1 MQCKTCGREISDTAK
16 FCPYCGSKTEPPHNS
31 TENKT
36 AETAYETTANTNSE
50 TAYETTTNT
59 NAESA
64 YGTEANKNTESAYK
78 AETNKNAES
87 AYGTKTNKTSE
98 TNREAFESNTGDR
111 FQTTSAGGLGE
122 TKKFL
127 QIGFFILA
135 ALCFVMAFRNLLSGI
150 QNFSYS
156 IIMQGLGNLLNMVC
170 YAGIAA
176 ILIMIALSK
185 EKQRIKT
192 FFIILS
198 GLAAIIALC
207 GIIEF
212 ITSMFRSFRYYFS
225 FDTFFWILS
234 SLLLTLTIMAAVV
247 GITYT
252 LLHLSGSTPDLS
264 NIVGVIGGSAH
275 SSQTSKAAQGNP
287 NKETNYQNAGTDHM
301 NQNSKTNYESQAGST
316 NYEGQNMG
324 TNYNNQGTNYNNQS
338 TNYNNQGSN
347 YNYQSSGPNY
357 SGSGVT
363 PLKTDR
369 GLLGYIVLSI
379 LTCGIY
385 SYYFIYTV
393 ARDVNTACAGDGKS
407 TGGLVQFILL
417 SILTC
422 GIYSWWWQ
430 YSLGNR
436 LAANAPRYGLSFT
449 ENGTTILLWLLFGSF
464 LCFIGPF
471 IAMNIIIKNT
481 NSICMAYNRYNGL
494 I

>member
-31 TENKT
+31 AENKT
-36 AETAYETTANTNSE
+36 AETAYETTANTN
-50 TAYETTTNT
+50 
-59 NAESA
+59 
-64 YGTEANKNTESAYK
+64 
-78 AETNKNAES
+78 AET
-87 AYGTKTNKTSE
+87 AYGTKTSKTPE
-98 TNREAFESNTGDR
+98 TDRETFKNNTEDR
-111 FQTTSAGGLGE
+111 FQTASAGDLDE

-156 IIMQGLGNLLNMVC
+156 LIIQGLGNLLNMVC

-176 ILIMIALSK
+176 VLVMIALSK

-192 FFIILS
+192 FFVILS

-264 NIVGVIGGSAH
+264 NITGVIGGSAR
-275 SSQTSKAAQGNP
+275 SSQTSETAQGNT

-301 NQNSKTNYESQAGST
+301 NQNSKTNCESQAGST

-324 TNYNNQGTNYNNQS
+324 TNYNNQGP
-338 TNYNNQGSN
+338 N

-357 SGSGVT
+357 SGPGVT

>member
-31 TENKT
+31 AENKT
-36 AETAYETTANTNSE
+36 AETAYETTANTNAE
-50 TAYETTTNT
+50 TAYGTETNKNSET
-59 NAESA
+59 A
-64 YGTEANKNTESAYK
+64 YGTEANKN
-78 AETNKNAES
+78 AET
-87 AYGTKTNKTSE
+87 AYGTKTSKTPE
-98 TNREAFESNTGDR
+98 TDRETFKNNTEDR
-111 FQTTSAGGLGE
+111 FQTASAGDLDE

-156 IIMQGLGNLLNMVC
+156 LIMQGLGNLLNMVC

-176 ILIMIALSK
+176 VLVMIALSK

-192 FFIILS
+192 FFVILS

-264 NIVGVIGGSAH
+264 NITGVIGGSAR
-275 SSQTSKAAQGNP
+275 SSQTSETAQGNT
-287 NKETNYQNAGTDHM
+287 NKKTNYQNAGTDHM
-301 NQNSKTNYESQAGST
+301 NQNSKTNCESQAGST

-324 TNYNNQGTNYNNQS
+324 TNYNNQGTNYNNQGPNYNNQG
-338 TNYNNQGSN
+338 TNYNNQGPN

-363 PLKTDR
+363 LLKTDR

-436 LAANAPRYGLSFT
+436 LAANALRYGLSFT
-449 ENGTTILLWLLFGSF
+449 ENGTTILLWLFFGSF

>member
-31 TENKT
+31 AENKT
-36 AETAYETTANTNSE
+36 TETAYETTANTN
-50 TAYETTTNT
+50 
-59 NAESA
+59 
-64 YGTEANKNTESAYK
+64 
-78 AETNKNAES
+78 AET
-87 AYGTKTNKTSE
+87 AYGTKTSKTPE
-98 TNREAFESNTGDR
+98 TDRETFKNNTEDR
-111 FQTTSAGGLGE
+111 FQTASAGDLDE

-156 IIMQGLGNLLNMVC
+156 LIIQGLGNLLNMVC

-176 ILIMIALSK
+176 VLVMIALSK

-192 FFIILS
+192 FFVILS

-264 NIVGVIGGSAH
+264 NITGVIGGSAR
-275 SSQTSKAAQGNP
+275 SSQTSETAQGNT

-301 NQNSKTNYESQAGST
+301 NQNSKTNCESQAGST

-324 TNYNNQGTNYNNQS
+324 TNYNNQGTNYNNQ
-338 TNYNNQGSN
+338 GPN

-357 SGSGVT
+357 SGPGVT

>member
-31 TENKT
+31 AENKT
-36 AETAYETTANTNSE
+36 AETAYETTANTNAE
-50 TAYETTTNT
+50 TAYGTETNKNSET
-59 NAESA
+59 A
-64 YGTEANKNTESAYK
+64 YGTEANKN
-78 AETNKNAES
+78 AET
-87 AYGTKTNKTSE
+87 AYGTKTSKTPE
-98 TNREAFESNTGDR
+98 TDRETFKNNTEDR
-111 FQTTSAGGLGE
+111 FQTASAGDLDE

-156 IIMQGLGNLLNMVC
+156 LIMQGLGNLLNMVC

-176 ILIMIALSK
+176 VLVMIALSK

-192 FFIILS
+192 FFVILS

-264 NIVGVIGGSAH
+264 NITGVIGGSAR
-275 SSQTSKAAQGNP
+275 SSQTSETAQGNT
-287 NKETNYQNAGTDHM
+287 NKKTNYQNAGTDHM
-301 NQNSKTNYESQAGST
+301 NQNSKTNCESQAGST

-324 TNYNNQGTNYNNQS
+324 TNYNNQGTNYNNQGPNYNNQG
-338 TNYNNQGSN
+338 TNYNNQGPN

-449 ENGTTILLWLLFGSF
+449 ENGTTILLWLFFGSF
-464 LCFIGPF
+464 LCFI
-471 IAMNIIIKNT
+471 
-481 NSICMAYNRYNGL
+481 
-494 I
+494 

>member
-1 MQCKTCGREISDTAK
+1 MQCKTCGREISDTSK
-16 FCPYCGSKTEPPHNS
+16 FCPYCGSKVEQPCNS
-31 TENKT
+31 AENKT
-36 AETAYETTANTNSE
+36 TETAYDSA
-50 TAYETTTNT
+50 AGTNT
-59 NAESA
+59 
-64 YGTEANKNTESAYK
+64 
-78 AETNKNAES
+78 ETGRAS
-87 AYGTKTNKTSE
+87 
-98 TNREAFESNTGDR
+98 FESNTADS
-111 FQTTSAGGLGE
+111 FQTTPADNSE
-122 TKKFL
+122 EKRNVL
-127 QIGFFILA
+127 QVGFFILA
-135 ALCFVMAFRNLLSGI
+135 GICFIMAFRSLLSGI

-156 IIMQGLGNLLNMVC
+156 STLQGLGSILNMVC

-176 ILIMIALSK
+176 SLIMIALSEGK
-185 EKQRIKT
+185 ERIKT
-192 FFIILS
+192 FFVILS
-198 GLAAIIALC
+198 GLATIIALC

-212 ITSMFRSFRYYFS
+212 ITSVFRNFKYYFS
-225 FDTFFWILS
+225 FDTFLWSLS

-247 GITYT
+247 GITYAF
-252 LLHLSGSTPDLS
+252 LYLSGSTPDLS
-264 NIVGVIGGSAH
+264 NIAGAFNGSAGG
-275 SSQTSKAAQGNP
+275 SQTSETTQGSSNAG
-287 NKETNYQNAGTDHM
+287 TNYQNNG
-301 NQNSKTNYESQAGST
+301 TNYGSQAYRT
-316 NYEGQNMG
+316 NYEGQNMEN
-324 TNYNNQGTNYNNQS
+324 NYNNQGTNYN
-338 TNYNNQGSN
+338 YQGSD
-347 YNYQSSGPNY
+347 PRY
-357 SGSGVT
+357 SRPGVT

-385 SYYFIYTV
+385 SYYFIYSV

-407 TGGLVQFILL
+407 TGGLLQFILL

>member
-31 TENKT
+31 AENKT
-36 AETAYETTANTNSE
+36 AETAYETTANTNAE
-50 TAYETTTNT
+50 T
-59 NAESA
+59 A
-64 YGTEANKNTESAYK
+64 YGTEANKN
-78 AETNKNAES
+78 AET
-87 AYGTKTNKTSE
+87 AYGTKTSKTPE
-98 TNREAFESNTGDR
+98 TDRETFKNNTEDR
-111 FQTTSAGGLGE
+111 FQTASAGDLDE

-156 IIMQGLGNLLNMVC
+156 LIIQGLGNLLNMVC

-176 ILIMIALSK
+176 VLVMIALSK

-192 FFIILS
+192 FFVILS

-264 NIVGVIGGSAH
+264 NITGVIGGSAR
-275 SSQTSKAAQGNP
+275 SSQTSETAQGNT

-301 NQNSKTNYESQAGST
+301 NQNSKTNCESQAGST

-324 TNYNNQGTNYNNQS
+324 TNYNNQGP
-338 TNYNNQGSN
+338 N

-357 SGSGVT
+357 SGPGVT

>member
-31 TENKT
+31 AENKT
-36 AETAYETTANTNSE
+36 AETAYETTANTNAE
-50 TAYETTTNT
+50 TAY
-59 NAESA
+59 
-64 YGTEANKNTESAYK
+64 GT
-78 AETNKNAES
+78 ETNKNAET
-87 AYGTKTNKTSE
+87 AYGTKTSKTPE
-98 TNREAFESNTGDR
+98 TDRETFKNNTEDR
-111 FQTTSAGGLGE
+111 FQTASAGDLDE

-156 IIMQGLGNLLNMVC
+156 LIIQGLGNLLNMVC

-176 ILIMIALSK
+176 VLVMIALSK

-192 FFIILS
+192 FFVILS

-264 NIVGVIGGSAH
+264 NITGVIGGSAR
-275 SSQTSKAAQGNP
+275 SSQTSETAQGNT

-301 NQNSKTNYESQAGST
+301 NQNSKTNCESQAGST

-324 TNYNNQGTNYNNQS
+324 TNYNNQGP
-338 TNYNNQGSN
+338 N

-357 SGSGVT
+357 SGPGVT

>member
-1 MQCKTCGREISDTAK
+1 
-16 FCPYCGSKTEPPHNS
+16 
-31 TENKT
+31 
-36 AETAYETTANTNSE
+36 
-50 TAYETTTNT
+50 
-59 NAESA
+59 
-64 YGTEANKNTESAYK
+64 
-78 AETNKNAES
+78 
-87 AYGTKTNKTSE
+87 
-98 TNREAFESNTGDR
+98 
-111 FQTTSAGGLGE
+111 
-122 TKKFL
+122 
-127 QIGFFILA
+127 
-135 ALCFVMAFRNLLSGI
+135 
-150 QNFSYS
+150 
-156 IIMQGLGNLLNMVC
+156 
-170 YAGIAA
+170 
-176 ILIMIALSK
+176 
-185 EKQRIKT
+185 
-192 FFIILS
+192 
-198 GLAAIIALC
+198 
-207 GIIEF
+207 
-212 ITSMFRSFRYYFS
+212 
-225 FDTFFWILS
+225 
-234 SLLLTLTIMAAVV
+234 
-247 GITYT
+247 
-252 LLHLSGSTPDLS
+252 
-264 NIVGVIGGSAH
+264 
-275 SSQTSKAAQGNP
+275 
-287 NKETNYQNAGTDHM
+287 M
-301 NQNSKTNYESQAGST
+301 NQNSKTNCESQAGST

-324 TNYNNQGTNYNNQS
+324 TNYNNQGP
-338 TNYNNQGSN
+338 N

-357 SGSGVT
+357 SGPGVT

-449 ENGTTILLWLLFGSF
+449 ENGTTILLWLFFGSF

>member
-31 TENKT
+31 AENKT
-36 AETAYETTANTNSE
+36 AETAYETTANTNAE
-50 TAYETTTNT
+50 TAYGTETNK
-59 NAESA
+59 NAETA
-64 YGTEANKNTESAYK
+64 YGTEANKN
-78 AETNKNAES
+78 AET
-87 AYGTKTNKTSE
+87 AYGTKTSKTPE
-98 TNREAFESNTGDR
+98 TDRETFKNNTEDR
-111 FQTTSAGGLGE
+111 FQTASAGDLDE

-156 IIMQGLGNLLNMVC
+156 LIIQGLGNLLNMVC

-176 ILIMIALSK
+176 VLVMIALSK

-192 FFIILS
+192 FFVILS

-264 NIVGVIGGSAH
+264 NITGVIGGSAR
-275 SSQTSKAAQGNP
+275 SSQTSETAQGNT
-287 NKETNYQNAGTDHM
+287 NKET
-301 NQNSKTNYESQAGST
+301 
-316 NYEGQNMG
+316 
-324 TNYNNQGTNYNNQS
+324 
-338 TNYNNQGSN
+338 
-347 YNYQSSGPNY
+347 NYQSSGPNY
-357 SGSGVT
+357 SGPGVT

>member
-31 TENKT
+31 AENKT
-36 AETAYETTANTNSE
+36 AETAYETTANTNAE
-50 TAYETTTNT
+50 TAY
-59 NAESA
+59 
-64 YGTEANKNTESAYK
+64 GT
-78 AETNKNAES
+78 ETNKNAET
-87 AYGTKTNKTSE
+87 AYGTKTSKTPE
-98 TNREAFESNTGDR
+98 TDRETFKNNTEDR
-111 FQTTSAGGLGE
+111 FQTASAGDLDE

-156 IIMQGLGNLLNMVC
+156 LIIQGLGNLLNMVC

-176 ILIMIALSK
+176 VLVMIALSK

-192 FFIILS
+192 FFVILS

-264 NIVGVIGGSAH
+264 NITGVIGGSAR
-275 SSQTSKAAQGNP
+275 SSQTSETAQGNT

-301 NQNSKTNYESQAGST
+301 NQNSKTNCESQAGST

-324 TNYNNQGTNYNNQS
+324 TNYNNQGP
-338 TNYNNQGSN
+338 N

-357 SGSGVT
+357 SGPGVT
-363 PLKTDR
+363 P
-369 GLLGYIVLSI
+369 LGYIVLSI
-379 LTCGIY
+379 LISGIY
-385 SYYFIYTV
+385 SYYFIFTV

-449 ENGTTILLWLLFGSF
+449 ENGTTILLWLFFGSF

>member
-31 TENKT
+31 AENKT
-36 AETAYETTANTNSE
+36 AETAYETTANTN
-50 TAYETTTNT
+50 
-59 NAESA
+59 
-64 YGTEANKNTESAYK
+64 
-78 AETNKNAES
+78 AET
-87 AYGTKTNKTSE
+87 AYGTKTSKTPE
-98 TNREAFESNTGDR
+98 TDRETFKNNTEDR
-111 FQTTSAGGLGE
+111 FQTASAGDLDE

-156 IIMQGLGNLLNMVC
+156 LIIQGLGNLLNMVC

-176 ILIMIALSK
+176 VLVMIALSK

-192 FFIILS
+192 FFVILS

-264 NIVGVIGGSAH
+264 NITGVIGGSAR
-275 SSQTSKAAQGNP
+275 SSQTSETAQGNT

-301 NQNSKTNYESQAGST
+301 NQNSKTNCESQASST

-324 TNYNNQGTNYNNQS
+324 TNYNNQGP
-338 TNYNNQGSN
+338 N

-357 SGSGVT
+357 SGPGVT

>member
-31 TENKT
+31 AENKT
-36 AETAYETTANTNSE
+36 AETAYETTANTN
-50 TAYETTTNT
+50 
-59 NAESA
+59 
-64 YGTEANKNTESAYK
+64 
-78 AETNKNAES
+78 AET
-87 AYGTKTNKTSE
+87 AYGTKTSKTPE
-98 TNREAFESNTGDR
+98 TDRETFKNNTEDR
-111 FQTTSAGGLGE
+111 FQTASAGDLDE

-156 IIMQGLGNLLNMVC
+156 LIIQGLGNLLNMVC

-176 ILIMIALSK
+176 VLVMIALSK

-192 FFIILS
+192 FFVILS

-264 NIVGVIGGSAH
+264 NITGVIGGSAR
-275 SSQTSKAAQGNP
+275 SSQTSETAQGNT

-301 NQNSKTNYESQAGST
+301 NQNSKTNCESQAGST

-324 TNYNNQGTNYNNQS
+324 TNYNNQGP
-338 TNYNNQGSN
+338 N

-357 SGSGVT
+357 SGPGVT

-449 ENGTTILLWLLFGSF
+449 ENGTTILLWLFFGSF

>member
-31 TENKT
+31 AENKT
-36 AETAYETTANTNSE
+36 AETAYETTAN
-50 TAYETTTNT
+50 
-59 NAESA
+59 
-64 YGTEANKNTESAYK
+64 
-78 AETNKNAES
+78 KNAET
-87 AYGTKTNKTSE
+87 AYGTKTSKTPE
-98 TNREAFESNTGDR
+98 TDRETFKNNTEDR
-111 FQTTSAGGLGE
+111 FQTASAGDLDE

-156 IIMQGLGNLLNMVC
+156 LIIQGLGNLLNMVC

-176 ILIMIALSK
+176 VLVMIALSK

-192 FFIILS
+192 FFVILS

-264 NIVGVIGGSAH
+264 NITGVIGGSAR
-275 SSQTSKAAQGNP
+275 SSQTSETAQGNT

-301 NQNSKTNYESQAGST
+301 NQNSKTNCESQAGST

-324 TNYNNQGTNYNNQS
+324 TNYNNQGP
-338 TNYNNQGSN
+338 N

-357 SGSGVT
+357 SGPGVT

>member
-1 MQCKTCGREISDTAK
+1 MQCKTCGREISDTSK
-16 FCPYCGSKTEPPHNS
+16 FCPYCGSKVEQPCNS
-31 TENKT
+31 AENKT
-36 AETAYETTANTNSE
+36 TETAYDSA
-50 TAYETTTNT
+50 AGTNT
-59 NAESA
+59 
-64 YGTEANKNTESAYK
+64 
-78 AETNKNAES
+78 ETGRAS
-87 AYGTKTNKTSE
+87 
-98 TNREAFESNTGDR
+98 FESNTADS
-111 FQTTSAGGLGE
+111 FQTTPADNSE
-122 TKKFL
+122 EKRNVL
-127 QIGFFILA
+127 QVGFFILA
-135 ALCFVMAFRNLLSGI
+135 GICFIMAFRSLLSGI

-156 IIMQGLGNLLNMVC
+156 STLQGLGSILNMVC

-176 ILIMIALSK
+176 SLIMIALSEGK
-185 EKQRIKT
+185 ERIKT
-192 FFIILS
+192 FFVILS
-198 GLAAIIALC
+198 GLATIIALC

-212 ITSMFRSFRYYFS
+212 ITSVFRNFKYYFS
-225 FDTFFWILS
+225 FDTFLWSLS

-247 GITYT
+247 GITYAF
-252 LLHLSGSTPDLS
+252 LYLSGSTPDLS
-264 NIVGVIGGSAH
+264 NIACAFNGSAGG
-275 SSQTSKAAQGNP
+275 SQTSETTQGSSNAG
-287 NKETNYQNAGTDHM
+287 TNYQNNG
-301 NQNSKTNYESQAGST
+301 TNYGSQAYRT
-316 NYEGQNMG
+316 NYEGQNMEN
-324 TNYNNQGTNYNNQS
+324 NYNNQGTNYN
-338 TNYNNQGSN
+338 YQGSD
-347 YNYQSSGPNY
+347 PRY
-357 SGSGVT
+357 SRPGVT

-385 SYYFIYTV
+385 SYYFIYSV

-407 TGGLVQFILL
+407 TGGLLQFILL

>member
-31 TENKT
+31 AENKT
-36 AETAYETTANTNSE
+36 AETAYETTANTNAE
-50 TAYETTTNT
+50 TAYGTETNKNSET
-59 NAESA
+59 A
-64 YGTEANKNTESAYK
+64 YGTEANKN
-78 AETNKNAES
+78 AET
-87 AYGTKTNKTSE
+87 AYGTKTSKTPE
-98 TNREAFESNTGDR
+98 TDRETFKNNTEDR
-111 FQTTSAGGLGE
+111 FQTASAGDLDE

-135 ALCFVMAFRNLLSGI
+135 ALCFVMAFRNLL
-150 QNFSYS
+150 
-156 IIMQGLGNLLNMVC
+156 
-170 YAGIAA
+170 
-176 ILIMIALSK
+176 
-185 EKQRIKT
+185 
-192 FFIILS
+192 
-198 GLAAIIALC
+198 IALC

-264 NIVGVIGGSAH
+264 NITGVIGGSAR
-275 SSQTSKAAQGNP
+275 SSQTSETAQGNT
-287 NKETNYQNAGTDHM
+287 NKKTNYQNAGTDHM
-301 NQNSKTNYESQAGST
+301 NQNSKTNCESQAGST

-324 TNYNNQGTNYNNQS
+324 TNYNNQGTNYNNQGPNYNNQG
-338 TNYNNQGSN
+338 TNYNNQGPN

-449 ENGTTILLWLLFGSF
+449 ENGTTILLWLFFGSF

>member
-31 TENKT
+31 AENKT
-36 AETAYETTANTNSE
+36 AETAYETTANTNAK
-50 TAYETTTNT
+50 T
-59 NAESA
+59 
-64 YGTEANKNTESAYK
+64 
-78 AETNKNAES
+78 
-87 AYGTKTNKTSE
+87 AYGTKTSKTPE
-98 TNREAFESNTGDR
+98 TDRETFKNNTEDR
-111 FQTTSAGGLGE
+111 FQTASAGGLGE

-156 IIMQGLGNLLNMVC
+156 LIMQGLGNLLNMVC

-176 ILIMIALSK
+176 TLVMIALSK

-225 FDTFFWILS
+225 FETFFWILS

-247 GITYT
+247 GVTYA
-252 LLHLSGSTPDLS
+252 LLHLAGLTPDLS
-264 NIVGVIGGSAH
+264 NITEAIGGSAR
-275 SSQTSKAAQGNP
+275 SSQTSETAQGNP
-287 NKETNYQNAGTDHM
+287 NKETTYQNAETDHM
-301 NQNSKTNYESQAGST
+301 NQSGKTNCESQAGST

-338 TNYNNQGSN
+338 TNCNNQNTNYNSQGSN
-347 YNYQSSGPNY
+347 YNNHGSNYNYQSTNSNYQSSGPNY
-357 SGSGVT
+357 SGPGVT

-407 TGGLVQFILL
+407 TGGLLQFILL

>member
-1 MQCKTCGREISDTAK
+1 MQCKTCGREISDTSK

-31 TENKT
+31 AENKT
-36 AETAYETTANTNSE
+36 AETAYETTANTN
-50 TAYETTTNT
+50 
-59 NAESA
+59 
-64 YGTEANKNTESAYK
+64 
-78 AETNKNAES
+78 AET
-87 AYGTKTNKTSE
+87 AYGTKTSKTPE
-98 TNREAFESNTGDR
+98 TNRETFKNNTEDR
-111 FQTTSAGGLGE
+111 FQTASAGGLGE

-135 ALCFVMAFRNLLSGI
+135 APCFVMAFRNLLSGI

-156 IIMQGLGNLLNMVC
+156 LIMQGLGNLLNMVC

-176 ILIMIALSK
+176 VLVMIALSK

-192 FFIILS
+192 FFVILS

-264 NIVGVIGGSAH
+264 NIAGAIGGSAR
-275 SSQTSKAAQGNP
+275 SSQTSKTAQGNT
-287 NKETNYQNAGTDHM
+287 NKENNYQNAGTDHM
-301 NQNSKTNYESQAGST
+301 NQSSKTNCESQAGST

-324 TNYNNQGTNYNNQS
+324 TNYNNQGTNYNNQ
-338 TNYNNQGSN
+338 GPN

-357 SGSGVT
+357 SGPGVT

-407 TGGLVQFILL
+407 TGGLLQFILL

-471 IAMNIIIKNT
+471 IAMNIVIKNT

>member
-31 TENKT
+31 AENKT
-36 AETAYETTANTNSE
+36 AETAYETTANTNAE
-50 TAYETTTNT
+50 TAYGTETNKNSET
-59 NAESA
+59 A
-64 YGTEANKNTESAYK
+64 YGTEANKN
-78 AETNKNAES
+78 AET
-87 AYGTKTNKTSE
+87 AYGTKTSKTPE
-98 TNREAFESNTGDR
+98 TDRETFKNNTEDR
-111 FQTTSAGGLGE
+111 FQTASAGDLDE

-156 IIMQGLGNLLNMVC
+156 LIMQGLGNLLNMVC

-176 ILIMIALSK
+176 VLVMIALSK

-192 FFIILS
+192 FFVILS

-225 FDTFFWILS
+225 FDT
-234 SLLLTLTIMAAVV
+234 
-247 GITYT
+247 
-252 LLHLSGSTPDLS
+252 
-264 NIVGVIGGSAH
+264 
-275 SSQTSKAAQGNP
+275 AQGNT
-287 NKETNYQNAGTDHM
+287 NKKTNYQNAGTDHM
-301 NQNSKTNYESQAGST
+301 NQNSKTNCESQAGST

-324 TNYNNQGTNYNNQS
+324 TNYNNQGTNYNNQGPNYNNQG
-338 TNYNNQGSN
+338 TNYNNQGPN

-407 TGGLVQFILL
+407 TGGLVHFILL

-449 ENGTTILLWLLFGSF
+449 ENGTTILLWLFFGSF

>member
-31 TENKT
+31 AENKT
-36 AETAYETTANTNSE
+36 AETAYETTANTN
-50 TAYETTTNT
+50 
-59 NAESA
+59 
-64 YGTEANKNTESAYK
+64 
-78 AETNKNAES
+78 AET
-87 AYGTKTNKTSE
+87 AYGTKTSKTPE
-98 TNREAFESNTGDR
+98 TDRETFKNNTEDR
-111 FQTTSAGGLGE
+111 FQTASAGDLDE

-156 IIMQGLGNLLNMVC
+156 LIIQGLGNLLNMVC

-176 ILIMIALSK
+176 VLVMIALSK

-192 FFIILS
+192 FFVILS

-264 NIVGVIGGSAH
+264 NITGVIGGSAR
-275 SSQTSKAAQGNP
+275 SSQTSETAQGNT

-301 NQNSKTNYESQAGST
+301 NQNSKTNCESQAGST

-324 TNYNNQGTNYNNQS
+324 TNYNNQGP
-338 TNYNNQGSN
+338 N

-357 SGSGVT
+357 SGPGVT
-363 PLKTDR
+363 PLKTYR

>member
-31 TENKT
+31 AENKT
-36 AETAYETTANTNSE
+36 AETAYETTANTN
-50 TAYETTTNT
+50 
-59 NAESA
+59 
-64 YGTEANKNTESAYK
+64 
-78 AETNKNAES
+78 AET
-87 AYGTKTNKTSE
+87 AYGTKTSKTPE
-98 TNREAFESNTGDR
+98 TDRETFKNNTEDR
-111 FQTTSAGGLGE
+111 FQTASAGDLDE

-156 IIMQGLGNLLNMVC
+156 LIIQGLGNLLNMVC

-176 ILIMIALSK
+176 VLVMIALSK

-192 FFIILS
+192 FFVILS

-264 NIVGVIGGSAH
+264 NITGVIGGSAR
-275 SSQTSKAAQGNP
+275 SSQTSETAQGNT

-301 NQNSKTNYESQAGST
+301 NQNSKTNCESQAGST

-324 TNYNNQGTNYNNQS
+324 TNYNNQGTNYNNQ
-338 TNYNNQGSN
+338 GPN

-357 SGSGVT
+357 SGPGVT

>member
-1 MQCKTCGREISDTAK
+1 MQCKTCGREISDTSK
-16 FCPYCGSKTEPPHNS
+16 FCPYCGSKVEQPCNS
-31 TENKT
+31 AENKT
-36 AETAYETTANTNSE
+36 TETAYDSAAGTNAETAYDNTANANAE
-50 TAYETTTNT
+50 TAYNSAAGTNT
-59 NAESA
+59 
-64 YGTEANKNTESAYK
+64 
-78 AETNKNAES
+78 ETGRAS
-87 AYGTKTNKTSE
+87 
-98 TNREAFESNTGDR
+98 FESNTADS
-111 FQTTSAGGLGE
+111 FQTTPADNSE
-122 TKKFL
+122 EKRNIL
-127 QIGFFILA
+127 QVGFFILA
-135 ALCFVMAFRNLLSGI
+135 GICFIMVFRSLLSGI

-156 IIMQGLGNLLNMVC
+156 STLQGLGSILNMVC

-176 ILIMIALSK
+176 SLIMIALSEGK
-185 EKQRIKT
+185 ERIKT
-192 FFIILS
+192 FFVILS

-212 ITSMFRSFRYYFS
+212 ITSVFRNFKYYFS
-225 FDTFFWILS
+225 FDTFLWSLS

-247 GITYT
+247 GITYAF
-252 LLHLSGSTPDLS
+252 LYLSGSTPDLS
-264 NIVGVIGGSAH
+264 NIAGAFNGSVGG
-275 SSQTSKAAQGNP
+275 SQTSETTQGSSNAG
-287 NKETNYQNAGTDHM
+287 TNYQNNG
-301 NQNSKTNYESQAGST
+301 TNYGSQAYRT
-316 NYEGQNMG
+316 NYEGQNMEN
-324 TNYNNQGTNYNNQS
+324 NYNNQGTNYNYQGANS
-338 TNYNNQGSN
+338 NYQGSD
-347 YNYQSSGPNY
+347 PRY
-357 SGSGVT
+357 SRPGVT

-385 SYYFIYTV
+385 SYYFIYSV

-407 TGGLVQFILL
+407 TGGLLQFILL

>member
-31 TENKT
+31 AENKT
-36 AETAYETTANTNSE
+36 AETAYETTANTN
-50 TAYETTTNT
+50 
-59 NAESA
+59 
-64 YGTEANKNTESAYK
+64 
-78 AETNKNAES
+78 AET
-87 AYGTKTNKTSE
+87 AYGTKTSKTPE
-98 TNREAFESNTGDR
+98 TDRETFKNNTEDR
-111 FQTTSAGGLGE
+111 FQTASAGDLDE

-156 IIMQGLGNLLNMVC
+156 LIMQGLGNLLNMVC

-176 ILIMIALSK
+176 VLVMIALSK

-192 FFIILS
+192 FFVILS

-264 NIVGVIGGSAH
+264 NITGVIGGSAR
-275 SSQTSKAAQGNP
+275 SSQTSETAQGNT
-287 NKETNYQNAGTDHM
+287 NKKTNYQNAGTDHM
-301 NQNSKTNYESQAGST
+301 NQNSKTNCESQAGST

-324 TNYNNQGTNYNNQS
+324 TNYNNQGTNYNNQ
-338 TNYNNQGSN
+338 GPN

-449 ENGTTILLWLLFGSF
+449 ENGTTILLWLFFGSF